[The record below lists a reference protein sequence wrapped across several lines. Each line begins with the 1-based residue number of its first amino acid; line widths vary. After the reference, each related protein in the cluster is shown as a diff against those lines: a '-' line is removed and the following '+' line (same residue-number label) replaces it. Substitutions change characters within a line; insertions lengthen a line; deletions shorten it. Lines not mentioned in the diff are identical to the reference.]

1 VRRRSG
7 TLAAAH
13 RSPLARLRDLAALGR
28 AATANRARIESWK
41 TRLGSDRKAT
51 VRSDRIISAERA
63 VVLVGQDS
71 VSASSGTAVR
81 GSSIESTAHSANA
94 PIAYGAVWTIDA
106 SNV

>member
-1 VRRRSG
+1 
-7 TLAAAH
+7 
-13 RSPLARLRDLAALGR
+13 
-28 AATANRARIESWK
+28 
-41 TRLGSDRKAT
+41 
-51 VRSDRIISAERA
+51 

-71 VSASSGTAVR
+71 VSASSDTAVR